1 MFKSQPP
8 PRFIL
13 YYELV
18 LTSKEFARQVME
30 IKKVHLPPPPLP
42 SCLAPFVDPPVP
54 AADRL
59 APPAFRRRSQ
69 EWLLEAAS
77 HYFSAQ
83 DLDEFA
89 KDSRKMPNQKAISR
103 GAGAA

>member
-30 IKKVHLPPPPLP
+30 IKKV
-42 SCLAPFVDPPVP
+42 
-54 AADRL
+54 RL
-59 APPAFRRRSQ
+59 ACASTRCSQPTLTALSNLVPQ

-83 DLDEFA
+83 DLDDFA
-89 KDSRKMPNQKAISR
+89 KESRKMPNQKAITR
-103 GAGAA
+103 GAGA